1 MRDPMI
7 EIARDPVSEA
17 RRYVENARETL
28 KNNAKLDPETNSY
41 TDRKYVKAAGH
52 YLWLAV
58 LLMLD
63 AVFHV
68 RADRRTRVDINAYLE
83 AVRKR
88 DRKLLGLVNSS
99 YDIMHLYMGYDGVQ
113 RKAVCDDGISLA
125 NDIIDRCALMLTEQQ
140 C

>member
-1 MRDPMI
+1 MKSKNPVI
-7 EIARDPVSEA
+7 ES
-17 RRYVENARETL
+17 RRYIENAQKVLRE
-28 KNNAKLDPETNSY
+28 NGDLDVKTQLYQDE
-41 TDRKYVKAAGH
+41 KYVRAAGH

-63 AVFHV
+63 SVFHV
-68 RADRRTRVDINAYLE
+68 RTDRRTRVDINAYLE
-83 AVRKR
+83 AIRKR

-125 NDIIDRCALMLTEQQ
+125 NDIIDRCALMLAEHQD
-140 C
+140 